1 MQVARTHVTGPR
13 PPLGSACFQVPSVTT
28 IWSFCLLEA
37 EQWKLK
43 EMSDSVTFRF
53 WAKTEVVNTQAK
65 NQVWASHVLSLL
77 AITVAKQILTSYVLV
92 TSAIQNFGVFL
103 CLLSLRML
111 GYPCALHLRKK
122 DQVLVPEAKRGWKC
136 SGFVPGVGCSAMV
149 SSLGLAGFSSKCWA
163 GEQREL
169 QLMRRWEIP
178 AWQQVHCERRHCV
191 SNSL

>member
-1 MQVARTHVTGPR
+1 
-13 PPLGSACFQVPSVTT
+13 
-28 IWSFCLLEA
+28 
-37 EQWKLK
+37 
-43 EMSDSVTFRF
+43 MSDSVTFRF

-149 SSLGLAGFSSKCWA
+149 SSPGLAGFSSKYWA

-178 AWQQVHCERRHCV
+178 AWQQIHCERRHCV